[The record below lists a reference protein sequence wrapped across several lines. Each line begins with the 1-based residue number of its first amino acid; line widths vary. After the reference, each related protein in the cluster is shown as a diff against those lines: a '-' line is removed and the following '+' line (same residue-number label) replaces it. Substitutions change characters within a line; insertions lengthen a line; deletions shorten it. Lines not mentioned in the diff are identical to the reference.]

1 MEKILNKHVA
11 TQNKLFL
18 TADIYFEKNENRKPL
33 VVFCHGFK
41 GFKDWGAWHLVAEI
55 FAENNFV
62 FLKFNFSH
70 NGIGS
75 ENLTEFTNLE
85 AFSKNTYSKELD
97 DIDAVLEYVLSD
109 DFCVPETEVDKS
121 RIYLIGHSRGGGI
134 VAIKTAECN
143 KVKKAAL
150 WASVSTFDRFGT
162 PESVAQWKQ
171 EGVRNFPNMRT
182 GQDMFIS
189 YSFYEDFDK
198 NRSRLDIEKA
208 VLTIEKPLL
217 IAHGTS
223 DEAVG
228 YSHALRL
235 KNCSKKG
242 ELFTIE
248 NGNHV
253 FGAMHPWKEN
263 FLPADLQKVV
273 DKTIEFFNRD

>member
-1 MEKILNKHVA
+1 MEKILNKQIA
-11 TQNKLFL
+11 GLNKRNLTTDIFL
-18 TADIYFEKNENRKPL
+18 NKNQSPKP
-33 VVFCHGFK
+33 VVIFCHGFK
-41 GFKDWGAWHLVAEI
+41 GFKDWGAWHLVAEN

-62 FLKFNFSH
+62 FLKFNFSY

-97 DIDAVLEYVLSD
+97 DLENVLEYVLSD

-121 RIYLIGHSRGGGI
+121 RIYLVGHSRGGGI
-134 VAIKTAECN
+134 VATKTAESN
-143 KVKKAAL
+143 EVKKAAL
-150 WASVSTFDRFGT
+150 WASISTFDRFGT
-162 PESVAQWKQ
+162 PESVVQWKE
-171 EGVRNFPNMRT
+171 EGVRNYPNMRT

-208 VLTIEKPLL
+208 VSTIEKPLL

-235 KNCSKKG
+235 KNCCKQG
-242 ELFTIE
+242 ELLTIE

-263 FLPADLQKVV
+263 YLPADLQKVV
-273 DKTIEFFNRD
+273 NKTIEFFNRD

>member
-1 MEKILNKHVA
+1 MEKILNKQIA
-11 TQNKLFL
+11 GLNKRNL
-18 TADIYFEKNENRKPL
+18 TTDIFFKKNQLSKPI
-33 VVFCHGFK
+33 VIFCHGFK
-41 GFKDWGAWHLVAEI
+41 GFKDWGAWHLVAEN

-85 AFSKNTYSKELD
+85 AFSNNTYSKELYD
-97 DIDAVLEYVLSD
+97 LETMLEYVLSD

-121 RIYLIGHSRGGGI
+121 RIYLVGHSRGGGI
-134 VAIKTAECN
+134 VAIKTAESN
-143 KVKKAAL
+143 NVKKAAL
-150 WASVSTFDRFGT
+150 WASISTFDRFGT
-162 PESVAQWKQ
+162 PESVAQWKR

-208 VLTIEKPLL
+208 VSTIEKPLL
-217 IAHGTS
+217 VAHGTS

-235 KNCSKKG
+235 KNCSKQG
-242 ELFTIE
+242 ELFAIE

-253 FGAMHPWKEN
+253 FGAMHPWKQN
-263 FLPADLQKVV
+263 FLPADLLKVV
-273 DKTIEFFNRD
+273 NKTIEFFNQD